1 MSGSN
6 SSAPAAV
13 PAPPPD
19 PAALTVHDGPAPVLT
34 SEGDRRRG
42 RLTALLV
49 LLACAAPIVASYF
62 MYYVVRP
69 AARTNYA
76 ELIQP
81 SVALPAGLVLHDLQG
96 RPVPAS
102 DLKGQWLLTVVAGG
116 ACDAT
121 CETLLYAQHQLRQM
135 TGREA
140 DRIDR
145 VWLVN
150 DDAPVRESIA
160 RAMQGDGGWVLRMPP
175 GQLWLRPQPGHGVG
189 EHLYVIDPHG
199 QWMMR
204 TPVPLEPSRFKK
216 DLDRLLRASAFWDR
230 PGRTP

>member
-13 PAPPPD
+13 PTD
-19 PAALTVHDGPAPVLT
+19 PAQLTVHDGPRPALT
-34 SEGDRRRG
+34 READRRRG

-49 LLACAAPIVASYF
+49 LLACAAPIIVSYF

-69 AARTNYA
+69 GARTNYA

-81 SVALPAGLVLHDLQG
+81 SVPLPADLMLHDLQG
-96 RPVPAS
+96 RPVPAGS
-102 DLKGQWLLTVVAGG
+102 LKGQWLLVVVAGG
-116 ACDAT
+116 LCDAT
-121 CETLLYAQHQLRQM
+121 CETLLYQQHQLRDM
-135 TGREA
+135 LGREA
-140 DRIDR
+140 DRVDR
-145 VWLVN
+145 VWLIT
-150 DDAPVRESIA
+150 DDAPVRPA
-160 RAMQGDGGWVLRMPP
+160 VANAMASGVPAWVLRVPP
-175 GQLWLRPQPGHGVG
+175 GRLWLQPQAGHAAG

-204 TPVPLEPSRFKK
+204 APAGADPMRFKK

-230 PGRTP
+230 AGRGTP